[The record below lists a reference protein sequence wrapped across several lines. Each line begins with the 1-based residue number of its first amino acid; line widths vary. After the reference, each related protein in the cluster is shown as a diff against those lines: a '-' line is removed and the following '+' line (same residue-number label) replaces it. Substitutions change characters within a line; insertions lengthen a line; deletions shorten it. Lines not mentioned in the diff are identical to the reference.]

1 MPHHEPLLKA
11 QLSELRPTQMTV
23 GHAEVVTKRAQW
35 ARLKPRERERQ
46 LAAHWFPA
54 VKGPKRR
61 YYIVDHHHLGL
72 ALQEEGVDAVWLMQ
86 LADLSEL
93 DGEVFWRTMEFHR
106 WAHPFDHKG
115 RRRGYDAI
123 PASIDALRDDPYRS
137 LAGCVRSAGGYAKDT
152 HPYAE
157 FLWADFFR
165 PLIDMAEI
173 QPSRRG
179 QLAPGVV
186 ARALALAGGEPAR
199 YLPGWA
205 GPSAVAG
212 GGPR

>member
-1 MPHHEPLLKA
+1 MTHHEPLLKA
-11 QLSELRPTQMTV
+11 SLSDLRPTQMTV
-23 GHAEVVTKRAQW
+23 GRAEVVTKRALW
-35 ARLKPRERERQ
+35 ASMKPRERERQ

-54 VKGPKRR
+54 VKGPKQR

-72 ALQEEGVDAVWLMQ
+72 ALQQEGVATVWVMQ

-93 DGEVFWRTMEFHR
+93 GGEVFWRMMEFHR

-115 RRRGYDAI
+115 KRRGYDAI
-123 PASIDALRDDPYRS
+123 PSSIDGLRDDPYRS
-137 LAGCVRSAGGYAKDT
+137 LAGSVRTAGGYAKDT

-165 PLIDMAEI
+165 PLVSVAEI
-173 QPSRRG
+173 QPTRRG
-179 QLAPGVV
+179 HLEPGIV
-186 ARALALAGGEPAR
+186 ARAVTLAGGEAAR

-205 GPSAVAG
+205 GPIADAEA
-212 GGPR
+212 R